1 MLGLLAA
8 ARAADM
14 LRTLGL
20 LAAARADD
28 MLLILGLLAAAR
40 LRLPL
45 PHRGPVDGPPAP
57 CDDRGAKTKKLVLQ
71 APRGAVGRIAGGVS
85 PKPKGAKSQVQERE
99 SERGRAVYFASSR
112 ISGYLCSAGRFL
124 LCERKLKAQE
134 RKYVS
139 MSVVCLSVVCLSVFC
154 ILYSVFCILYSV
166 FCMYACAYVCC
177 MYVLC
182 EVRAQGRMYPPGCPQ
197 SHGGLWVV
205 GP

>member
-45 PHRGPVDGPPAP
+45 PPVDPHRGPVDGPPAP

-154 ILYSVFCILYSV
+154 ILYFVFCILYSV
-166 FCMYACAYVCC
+166 CMHVRMYVVCMYCVRCERKDVCILPGALPGA
-177 MYVLC
+177 VL
-182 EVRAQGRMYPPGCPQ
+182 
-197 SHGGLWVV
+197 
-205 GP
+205 